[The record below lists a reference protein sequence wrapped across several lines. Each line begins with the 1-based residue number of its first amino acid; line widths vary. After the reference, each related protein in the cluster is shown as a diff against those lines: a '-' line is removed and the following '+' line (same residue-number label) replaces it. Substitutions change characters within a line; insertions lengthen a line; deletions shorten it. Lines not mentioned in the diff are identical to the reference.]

1 MSTAKLRKVEETFSE
16 RLKLL
21 RKERGWS
28 QEDLAARLD
37 VSPGSVGNWEMGPHE
52 PHPKTLKKIA
62 ALFEVDVPY
71 LLQGEQE
78 EALKPTALRERLP
91 EYSAVNLARIL
102 GEIEEVRNHLDRIA
116 GELRRATT
124 PPGAAA
130 ALTEVA
136 AASYDQKRSGEGK
149 GRAKESPEVKRTA
162 AKIEDHQ
169 PK

>member
-1 MSTAKLRKVEETFSE
+1 MATAKLRKVEETFPE

-78 EALKPTALRERLP
+78 EAPKPTALRERLP

-102 GEIEEVRNHLDRIA
+102 GEIEEVRNHLDRIT
-116 GELRRATT
+116 GELRCATT
-124 PPGAAA
+124 PPGA
-130 ALTEVA
+130 A